1 MEFDWKFGKQPLNLN
16 QPSYGFTNT
25 LVLSECN
32 VSVNSLSIVMNSD
45 DLRPGTRALDDRLS
59 HSKPSKKCR
68 NRPLSLPVSRWPWP
82 ARKFP
87 IPGSLKVGDSKALRR
102 CSRSRPG
109 RQASAPIPWKSGKR
123 IAGGAV
129 STFTY
134 NV

>member
-1 MEFDWKFGKQPLNLN
+1 MEFDWKFGKQPLKLN

-32 VSVNSLSIVMNSD
+32 VSVNSLPIVMNSD

-68 NRPLSLPVSRWPWP
+68 NRPLSLPVSLWP

-102 CSRSRPG
+102 SSRPG